1 MACCGNHS
9 SIKLN
14 KAKNVSWTKMLSVN
28 WTVNAFQ
35 LIIIWREQNYWKIS
49 GDEFENDFSMLSSG
63 KHDRK
68 HRKELLTWSSC
79 WLAINEYKYSQFL
92 LTQLQSLTHYEYCIS
107 WIYYI
112 GCKNYQF
119 VFIAKKFGKNNS
131 KEYPPVSKQNSSYL
145 FDVTIRRIVFAQ
157 SKCWKIMKLI
167 RRMKSLLSWA
177 SNQKFRLKRRHLDF
191 HTIFVIAS
199 ASEKWPKQKH
209 SVKLYQ
215 W

>member
-1 MACCGNHS
+1 MACSSNHS

-35 LIIIWREQNYWKIS
+35 LITIIWREQNYWKIS
-49 GDEFENDFSMLSSG
+49 GDEFEF
-63 KHDRK
+63 

-92 LTQLQSLTHYEYCIS
+92 LAQLQSLTHYEYCIS

-119 VFIAKKFGKNNS
+119 VFIAKEFGKNNS
-131 KEYPPVSKQNSSYL
+131 EEYPPVSKQSSSYL
-145 FDVTIRRIVFAQ
+145 FDVTIRRIVFAK

-177 SNQKFRLKRRHLDF
+177 SNQKFCLKRSHLDF